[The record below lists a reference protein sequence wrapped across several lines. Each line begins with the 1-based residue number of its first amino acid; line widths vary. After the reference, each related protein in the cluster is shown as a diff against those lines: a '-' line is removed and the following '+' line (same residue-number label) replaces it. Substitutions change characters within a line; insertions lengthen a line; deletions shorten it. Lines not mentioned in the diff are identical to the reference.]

1 MRVDELKA
9 AVRRLPAEGLPDR
22 FFTATQRDRLRELMD
37 GKEVAANAGPSLTE
51 EEHAELSLLIDAEV
65 HAATARADSLL
76 RELSP

>member
-1 MRVDELKA
+1 
-9 AVRRLPAEGLPDR
+9 
-22 FFTATQRDRLRELMD
+22 MD